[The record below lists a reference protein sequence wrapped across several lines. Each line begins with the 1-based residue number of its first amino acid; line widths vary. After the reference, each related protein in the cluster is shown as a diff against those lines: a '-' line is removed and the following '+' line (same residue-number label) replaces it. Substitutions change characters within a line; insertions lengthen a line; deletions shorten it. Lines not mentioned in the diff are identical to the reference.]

1 MRRPSS
7 FPVLVQVA
15 ALAALAVIMS
25 QAVAFGVVVLAPEP
39 RPAGFSIGAAADA
52 LRGEPA
58 ETADGRA
65 LRRRIVDRPP
75 GPELDLQMDPM
86 ALAIRAGLAQR
97 LGVEPDAVRVTV
109 DHGSRRRPAPEVDGD
124 GPSQQ
129 RMDFVL
135 VHPEGRPAA
144 GAREAARAANPPPP
158 PVVIAVSP
166 AGSDETVIVRRGAD
180 LEAQLRMRHVGPGGP
195 GGPENGTFVIDRETH
210 QFTVRADR
218 LTFAPFS
225 ASVRQPDGR
234 WATVEPPRGLLS
246 PWQQRILLALTISML
261 LLAPLVW
268 WMARRLTRPI
278 RVFADAA
285 ERLGADPEAE
295 PLTPSGPSEVRTAIH
310 AFNDMQAS
318 LRDHMRRRTQTVAA
332 IAHDLRT
339 PLTRLRFRAE
349 QAPEAVRDR
358 MAGDI
363 EEMDALIGQAMA
375 YVRGEA
381 TPDRRETFD
390 LDALAADCAGGFSE
404 TGGAVTFDGGGQLS
418 VEADPAALRRALA
431 NLIANAVKY
440 GGAARV
446 KAFAQDGRAVVT
458 VEDDGPG
465 LPDGELEAVFEPFHR
480 AERSRSR
487 ETGGAGLGLTVARQ
501 AARAHGGDVTLTNQ
515 SQGGLL
521 ARLELPLSPQTETP

>member
-1 MRRPSS
+1 M
-7 FPVLVQVA
+7 LVQVA
-15 ALAALAVIMS
+15 ALAALAVVMS
-25 QAVAFGVVVLAPEP
+25 QAVAFGVVLFAPEP
-39 RPAGFSIGAAADA
+39 RPAGFSIEAAADA
-52 LRGEPA
+52 LKGEPA

-65 LRRRIVDRPP
+65 LRRRIVD
-75 GPELDLQMDPM
+75 GPRGIESDPQPDPM
-86 ALAIRAGLAQR
+86 ALAIQVGLAQR
-97 LGVEPDAVRVTV
+97 LGVSPESVRVTV
-109 DHGSRRRPAPEVDGD
+109 DHGAPHRRRSPGPARERVDFILVRPDSGTPAREAPPEWTPAPQTEETIILHRESGAHAEVHMRRPAPDPSDG
-124 GPSQQ
+124 G
-129 RMDFVL
+129 
-135 VHPEGRPAA
+135 
-144 GAREAARAANPPPP
+144 
-158 PVVIAVSP
+158 
-166 AGSDETVIVRRGAD
+166 
-180 LEAQLRMRHVGPGGP
+180 
-195 GGPENGTFVIDRETH
+195 FVIDRETR

-218 LTFAPFS
+218 LTFAPFA
-225 ASVRQPDGR
+225 ASVLQPDGR

-246 PWQQRILLALTISML
+246 PWHQRVLLALAISML

-278 RVFADAA
+278 RVFAEAA

-318 LRDHMRRRTQTVAA
+318 LRDHMRRRAQTVAA

-358 MAGDI
+358 MAADI

-381 TPDRRETFD
+381 TPDRREHFD
-390 LDALAADCAGGFSE
+390 LDALAAACAEGFKE
-404 TGGAVTFDGGGQLS
+404 TGEAVTFDGGGELP
-418 VEADPAALRRALA
+418 VEADPAALRRALG

-440 GGAARV
+440 SGGARV
-446 KAFAQDGRAVVT
+446 KAFAEAGRAVVT

-465 LPDGELEAVFEPFHR
+465 LSDDDLEAVFEPFHR
-480 AERSRSR
+480 AEPSRSR

-501 AARAHGGDVTLTNQ
+501 AARAHGGEVTVANRPG
-515 SQGGLL
+515 GGLL
-521 ARLELPLSPQTETP
+521 ARLDLPLKPA

>member
-7 FPVLVQVA
+7 FPVMVQVA
-15 ALAALAVIMS
+15 ALAVLAVIMS

-52 LRGEPA
+52 LKGEPA
-58 ETADGRA
+58 ETADGRV

-75 GPELDLQMDPM
+75 GPEIDNGLDPM

-97 LGVEPDAVRVTV
+97 LGVEPEAVRVTV
-109 DHGSRRRPAPEVDGD
+109 DHGQGRRRAPGPAEDVSVNG
-124 GPSQQ
+124 
-129 RMDFVL
+129 RVNFVL
-135 VHPEGRPAA
+135 VRPDGGPVTVGRDAPRAPSGAA
-144 GAREAARAANPPPP
+144 PGVVVSVPP
-158 PVVIAVSP
+158 SP
-166 AGSDETVIVRRGAD
+166 TEPTVIVRRGAD
-180 LEAQLRMRHVGPGGP
+180 VEAQLRMRHAGPA
-195 GGPENGTFVIDRETH
+195 GPEGEAFVIDRETR

-246 PWQQRILLALTISML
+246 PWQQRILLALAISLL

-278 RVFADAA
+278 RVFAEAA

-349 QAPEAVRDR
+349 QAPGAVRDR
-358 MAGDI
+358 MAADI

-381 TPDRRETFD
+381 TPDRREAFD

-404 TGGAVTFDGGGQLS
+404 TGGAVTFDGGGALA

-465 LPDGELEAVFEPFHR
+465 LPEDELEAVFEPFHR

-501 AARAHGGDVTLTNQ
+501 AARAHGGDVTLANR
-515 SQGGLL
+515 SEGGLL
-521 ARLELPLSPQTETP
+521 ARLELPLGASDA

>member
-15 ALAALAVIMS
+15 ALAVLAVVMS

-52 LRGEPA
+52 LKGEPA

-75 GPELDLQMDPM
+75 GPDTDNRIDPM
-86 ALAIRAGLAQR
+86 AMALRAGLAQR

-109 DHGSRRRPAPEVDGD
+109 DHNPRRRRAP
-124 GPSQQ
+124 GPDEGASSEQ

-135 VHPEGRPAA
+135 VRPEAGPPS
-144 GAREAARAANPPPP
+144 GARDAARGAIPSPP
-158 PVVIAVSP
+158 PVVIAVPP
-166 AGSDETVIVRRGAD
+166 AGAGETVIVRRGAD
-180 LEAQLRMRHVGPGGP
+180 VEAQLRMRHLAP
-195 GGPENGTFVIDRETH
+195 GGPESGAFVIDRETH
-210 QFTVRADR
+210 QFSVRADR

-234 WATVEPPRGLLS
+234 WATVEPPHGLLS

-285 ERLGADPEAE
+285 ERLGANPEAE

-349 QAPEAVRDR
+349 QAPDAVRKR
-358 MAGDI
+358 MAADI

-381 TPDRRETFD
+381 TPERREAFD

-404 TGGAVTFDGGGQLS
+404 TGGAVTFDGGGELP

-440 GGAARV
+440 GGSARV
-446 KAFAQDGRAVVT
+446 KAFAEDGRAVVT

-465 LPDGELEAVFEPFHR
+465 LPGDELETVFEPFHR
-480 AERSRSR
+480 AERSRNR

-501 AARAHGGDVTLTNQ
+501 AARAHGGDVVLKNREEAGLTARMTIP
-515 SQGGLL
+515 LL
-521 ARLELPLSPQTETP
+521 ASTSGAT